1 MITQPSGIFDAHFH
15 IIDPRFPLVPNN
27 GYLPPAFTAGDY
39 RAKARA
45 LNIDSGAIVSG
56 SFQAF
61 DQGYLLAALAELGA
75 GFVGVT
81 QLPRDVSD
89 TRIRELDAAGVRA
102 VRFNLYRGGSETIDA
117 IEAMAHRIFELAR
130 WHVELYADAA
140 ELADLVPT
148 LTRLPRL
155 VIDHLG
161 MSQAG
166 LPTLLKLVAGGAKV
180 KATGFGRVSM
190 DVPEALE
197 SIAAVDPH
205 ALMFGTDLP
214 STRAPRPFEATDV
227 DLLRATLGDALAQLA
242 LYDNAA
248 ALYRP
253 HATSVAKS
261 SA

>member
-1 MITQPSGIFDAHFH
+1 MVAHPPRIFDAHFH

-27 GYLPPAFTAGDY
+27 GYLPPAFTAGNY
-39 RAKARA
+39 RAEAQA
-45 LNIDSGAIVSG
+45 LNIGSGAIVSG

-61 DQGYLLAALAELGA
+61 DQGYLLAALAELGP

-81 QLPRDVSD
+81 QLPRDASD
-89 TRIRELDAAGVRA
+89 KLILELDAAGVRA

-117 IEAMAHRIFELAR
+117 IESMARRIFELAH

-148 LTRLPRL
+148 LTRLPQV

-166 LPTLLKLVAGGAKV
+166 LPTLLKLVEGGAKV
-180 KATGFGRVSM
+180 KATGFGRVSV
-190 DVPEALE
+190 DVAMALKA
-197 SIAAVDPH
+197 IAAVDPH

-214 STRAPRPFEATDV
+214 STRAPRPFEATDI
-227 DLLRATLGDALAQLA
+227 DLLRDALGDALAQRA
-242 LYDNAA
+242 LFDNAA

-253 HATSVAKS
+253 NP
-261 SA
+261 